1 MSKFYKNN
9 SNRFVLVAIRFQ
21 FKLKN
26 LVFVFIAIKKAQTNF
41 ALKIA
46 KKIME

>member
-9 SNRFVLVAIRFQ
+9 SNQFVLEAIRFQ